1 MKHGTY
7 FEEQTGE
14 WHVVY
19 RVPGCPQSLSSV
31 YVCPDEQSAKIEARR
46 LNVLHDHAEADA
58 ARQRAAQTDRRLA
71 RGWYT
76 DEDAR

>member
-1 MKHGTY
+1 MKHGVY
-7 FEEQTGE
+7 MDKNTGE

-19 RVPGCPQSLSSV
+19 RVPACESVLSSV
-31 YVCPDEQSAKIEARR
+31 FVCPNENAAKSEARR
-46 LNVLHDHAEADA
+46 LNVMHDHAEADA
-58 ARQRAAQTDRRLA
+58 ARQRVAQTDRRLA